1 MPKPSSFA
9 FVCINQRD
17 PTHPRPS
24 CAARGGAE
32 LFNALREEQGRRAAA
47 GMGAPGRRPVTEVK
61 VVASGCLEA
70 CMVGPVVAVFPD
82 DVIYGGVIP
91 DDVPAIMDHL
101 QGGPPV
107 TVLRIGDEEFDLR
120 PPEMGGP

>member
-1 MPKPSSFA
+1 MPRPSSFA

-17 PTHPRPS
+17 PSHPRPS
-24 CAARGGAE
+24 CAANGGGE
-32 LFNALREEQGRRAAA
+32 VFNALREEQGRRLA
-47 GMGAPGRRPVTEVK
+47 TDVK

-91 DDVPAIMDHL
+91 GDVPALMDHL
-101 QGGPPV
+101 QGGPRV
-107 TVLRIGDEEFDLR
+107 DALEIGDAEFDLR
-120 PPEMGGP
+120 PPEMGGA